1 MVVIGKAN
9 QINPLV
15 KSPLAQQVNQ
25 SLPFG
30 FSQRAQYVHHFIGF
44 SPYTPRKQFAMSPCI
59 YKNKFLSLTNLSNS
73 AKMKN
78 SVNILLSVVS
88 VVVVNRTVR

>member
-15 KSPLAQQVNQ
+15 KSPLAHQVNQ

-44 SPYTPRKQFAMSPCI
+44 SPYILLTQFSNSPCI
-59 YKNKFLSLTNLSNS
+59 SKNNFLSLSNQSNS
-73 AKMKN
+73 NNEKQ
-78 SVNILLSVVS
+78 
-88 VVVVNRTVR
+88 R